1 MLTIEQVRE
10 RSLEMRHSDL
20 SKRMKARGALAKR
33 GALSS
38 THQRAELKKNG
49 GSQLAGKLATRKPC
63 NSGEL
68 IRLVV
73 SFQD

>member
-1 MLTIEQVRE
+1 MLTVEQVRE

-20 SKRMKARGALAKR
+20 SKRTKARVALGKR
-33 GALSS
+33 G
-38 THQRAELKKNG
+38 RAVLPRINVQNSKNG

-68 IRLVV
+68 ICLVV